1 MVKQQNQK
9 NRSPKGAKVF
19 VSDQCP
25 ESNLAREL
33 YGILGTSSDPSLDV
47 KGESWVFDD
56 IDLHDGRFLESIT
69 RFSPDVIFL
78 LLGPLPQTQVSRL
91 MSMIRDSLHQPLI
104 VVSEASEADGIMEI
118 LRLGASDFIAPPLMA
133 IDVLPR
139 VWRALEQKRQEDPLT
154 LVLKKKLGLEQFVGE
169 NAGFLTEIQKIP
181 LVARCDATVLISGE
195 TGTGKELC
203 ARALHYLSPRSGR
216 PFIPINCGAIP
227 SELIENELFGHK
239 RGAYTGADT
248 LQLGLIHEADGGTL
262 FLDDV
267 ECLPLQAQ
275 VKFLRLLQEKEY
287 KPLGSTKTYHAD
299 LRVVAAT
306 NVELEKEVK
315 EGRFRHD
322 LFYRLNIIPLTLP
335 PLRDRRSDIPVL
347 AHHFL
352 DKYCR
357 DFNKECKGF
366 SPAAMAALMN
376 HDWSGNVRE
385 LENVVE
391 RALIF
396 CLGPTIRRSNII
408 VPNPLNIEPGPP
420 RESFKRAKERVV
432 REFERTYIEHL
443 LRTHSGNV
451 TKAAKAAEKNRRAFW
466 ELIRKHRI
474 DTEIPRGSEHR

>member
-1 MVKQQNQK
+1 M
-9 NRSPKGAKVF
+9 
-19 VSDQCP
+19 
-25 ESNLAREL
+25 
-33 YGILGTSSDPSLDV
+33 
-47 KGESWVFDD
+47 
-56 IDLHDGRFLESIT
+56 
-69 RFSPDVIFL
+69 
-78 LLGPLPQTQVSRL
+78 
-91 MSMIRDSLHQPLI
+91 
-104 VVSEASEADGIMEI
+104 
-118 LRLGASDFIAPPLMA
+118 
-133 IDVLPR
+133 
-139 VWRALEQKRQEDPLT
+139 
-154 LVLKKKLGLEQFVGE
+154 
-169 NAGFLTEIQKIP
+169 
-181 LVARCDATVLISGE
+181 
-195 TGTGKELC
+195 C

>member
-1 MVKQQNQK
+1 
-9 NRSPKGAKVF
+9 
-19 VSDQCP
+19 
-25 ESNLAREL
+25 
-33 YGILGTSSDPSLDV
+33 
-47 KGESWVFDD
+47 
-56 IDLHDGRFLESIT
+56 
-69 RFSPDVIFL
+69 
-78 LLGPLPQTQVSRL
+78 

-154 LVLKKKLGLEQFVGE
+154 LALKKKLGLEQFVGE

-396 CLGPTIRRSNII
+396 CLGPT
-408 VPNPLNIEPGPP
+408 
-420 RESFKRAKERVV
+420 
-432 REFERTYIEHL
+432 
-443 LRTHSGNV
+443 
-451 TKAAKAAEKNRRAFW
+451 
-466 ELIRKHRI
+466 
-474 DTEIPRGSEHR
+474 